1 MIYDVIG
8 DIHGHANKLK
18 GLFTTLGYTL
28 TQHPKLG
35 VNYYQPPEGHR
46 AMFIGDLVDRGNQEL
61 ETLQIVFAMIDADVA
76 DAVMGNHEYNALTFA
91 TINELVNPT
100 LAPFNREDKPYLREH
115 NRTHTR
121 QHQAFLD
128 EIPFGS
134 DAHHYWLNR
143 FYELPLW
150 IETEH
155 ACFVH
160 ACWDEDKMAELKPL
174 LTDDNRLTPEALQQ
188 TGQKDSEAYNAVER
202 VLKGVELPLPE
213 GISVTDKDGTVR
225 RRMRVKW
232 WLEDLQ
238 HQRIIDIARA
248 STSDLA
254 QVPQDAIIS
263 HVDFELK
270 TDKPI
275 FIGHYWLTGTPEP
288 LSPQVVCTD
297 YSAAGNGYLTAYQ
310 FDTENPMPLSAN
322 NFVQYIEGQP
332 L

>member
-1 MIYDVIG
+1 MIYDIIG
-8 DIHGHANKLK
+8 DIHGHARKLK
-18 GLFTTLGYTL
+18 GLLDLLGYTL
-28 TQHPKLG
+28 THHPSLAID
-35 VNYYQPPEGHR
+35 YYHPPEGHR
-46 AMFIGDLVDRGNQEL
+46 AIFIGDLIDRGPEEL
-61 ETLQIVFAMIDADVA
+61 ETLQIVFAMLDADVA
-76 DAVMGNHEYNALTFA
+76 QAIMGNHEYNALAYA
-91 TINELVNPT
+91 TLDELTDDSNP
-100 LAPFNREDKPYLREH
+100 KYLRTRNE
-115 NRTHTR
+115 THTR

-128 EIPFGS
+128 ELPLDS
-134 DAHHYWLNR
+134 QAHHYWLKR

-174 LTDDNRLTPEALQQ
+174 LTDDNRLIPEALQQ

-202 VLKGVELPLPE
+202 VLKGVEVPLPE
-213 GISVTDKDGTVR
+213 GSSVTDKDGTVR

-248 STSDLA
+248 STSDIA
-254 QVPQDAIIS
+254 QVPQYAVID

-275 FIGHYWLTGTPEP
+275 FIGHYWLTGTPKP

-310 FDTENPMPLSAN
+310 FDTKKPMPLSAD
-322 NFVQYIEGQP
+322 NFVQYIED
-332 L
+332 